1 MKLLDGPQT
10 PHWLQK
16 IQYIVNPIGYMES
29 AYQRYGEIFNAPII
43 GNFKQLLLVSDPEGL
58 QQLFTRDS
66 KEFFTPSNGLLRVLV
81 GDNSIFCLEG
91 DRHRR
96 ERKLLMPPFH
106 GERMRAYGQ
115 IICEL
120 TEQVF
125 SQLTPGTT
133 FSVRSVVQEISIEI
147 ILNVVFG
154 IHEGE
159 RFQKLKELIT
169 EFMDSFTSPII
180 SSLLFFPFLRKDLG
194 AWSPWGY
201 FQRLQQQI
209 DQLLYAEICDRHNQ
223 YDPSRTDILTLLM
236 SARDED
242 GAAMSEQ
249 QLHDEL
255 ITLLIAGHETT
266 ATAISWALYW
276 VHKHSEIGEKLLK
289 ELDNLGD
296 SPEAMNLI
304 KLPYLTAV
312 CNETLRIYPV
322 AILTVPREVQE
333 PVRQTS
339 TRNHAIS
346 FRGRN

>member
-169 EFMDSFTSPII
+169 EFINSLTSPII
-180 SSLLFFPFLRKDLG
+180 SSLLFLPFLRKDFG
-194 AWSPWGY
+194 AWSPWRY

-209 DQLLYAEICDRHNQ
+209 DQLLYAEICDRHKQ
-223 YDPSRTDILTLLM
+223 YDP
-236 SARDED
+236 
-242 GAAMSEQ
+242 
-249 QLHDEL
+249 
-255 ITLLIAGHETT
+255 
-266 ATAISWALYW
+266 
-276 VHKHSEIGEKLLK
+276 
-289 ELDNLGD
+289 
-296 SPEAMNLI
+296 
-304 KLPYLTAV
+304 
-312 CNETLRIYPV
+312 
-322 AILTVPREVQE
+322 
-333 PVRQTS
+333 
-339 TRNHAIS
+339 
-346 FRGRN
+346 